1 MSLDDEIIAGPEVS
15 EEFARFEE
23 FCTENTGR
31 EVAYLQMVKSSPLEM
46 DPVTLAFC
54 MRHLV
59 RMSDGL
65 TQMLLST
72 LDNDP
77 PPELRTVLDAH
88 GIQLDKSQAEDL
100 RRIIFSFRDS
110 PDEECRLPLVRAF
123 QLMTIGRYR
132 GRVALS
138 LGESYSPPDEGW
150 TLEDVGDDEFALE
163 TVRTIEEDGRPTY
176 EEF

>member
-1 MSLDDEIIAGPEVS
+1 MSLDDEIVAGPEVS

-23 FCTENTGR
+23 FCAENTGR
-31 EVAYLQMVKSSPLEM
+31 EFAYLQMVKSSPLEM
-46 DPVTLAFC
+46 DAVTLAFC

-65 TQMLLST
+65 TDMLLST

-77 PPELRTVLDAH
+77 PPELHTVLDAH

-110 PDEECRLPLVRAF
+110 PDGECQLPFVRAL
-123 QLMTIGRYR
+123 QLITMPPP
-132 GRVALS
+132 
-138 LGESYSPPDEGW
+138 GESRAEPRRIVQPS
-150 TLEDVGDDEFALE
+150 
-163 TVRTIEEDGRPTY
+163 GRGLDAGGCRWR
-176 EEF
+176 

>member
-1 MSLDDEIIAGPEVS
+1 MSLDDEIVAGPEVS

-23 FCTENTGR
+23 FCAENTGR
-31 EVAYLQMVKSSPLEM
+31 EFAYLQMVKSSPLEM
-46 DPVTLAFC
+46 DAVTLAFC

-65 TQMLLST
+65 TDMLLST

-77 PPELRTVLDAH
+77 PPELHTVLDAH

-110 PDEECRLPLVRAF
+110 PDGECQLPFVRAL
-123 QLMTIGRYR
+123 QLITIGRHR
-132 GRVALS
+132 ARVVLN
-138 LGESYSPPDEGW
+138 LGESYNPPDEGW
-150 TLEDVGDDEFALE
+150 TLEDVGGDELTLE
-163 TVRTIEEDGRPTY
+163 TVRTVEEVGRPEY